1 MNRVLFTFIDGEVS
15 FISTFSFCLMLLIVL
30 LSLTYAIVRYL
41 RFRKPIRQMLQKELK
56 RVRPELAYWEHHPGR
71 QLEILQPIF
80 NAVSF
85 SMRRKLKT
93 DSKRIDDLIDRE
105 LNRLIKS
112 PWSRFVSSF
121 ELFLMMTIAWVL
133 AGASSLVVL
142 LVITTYRDD
151 SLRLNNTAL
160 NEWLETSDGKEINPP
175 SILSN
180 TTTGVTSNS
189 TVYKLPKQITSS
201 KELGQALAYHISRHD
216 TRFVIRHLG
225 NTSRFDQ
232 TIDDAW
238 KWLAQNEPYLMRISG
253 GGDGRYKDLG
263 YAVDYELT
271 MNYEIS
277 AKQAQRVQE
286 KVKQIAQ
293 QMPDNWS
300 DYQKVRYV
308 NEYIVRHTAYQL
320 KTTESPYTPYSI
332 LFNQEGV
339 CEGYALTA
347 YLLLQAADVEIRYI
361 SGKAGGGLHAWN
373 MVKLENQWY
382 HLDTTWNDPLPDRPN
397 EVRENYLLV
406 SDATLRKDHTW
417 NTGKYPQTA
426 RQDY

>member
-1 MNRVLFTFIDGEVS
+1 
-15 FISTFSFCLMLLIVL
+15 MLLMAL
-30 LSLTYAIVRYL
+30 LSLTYATVRYL
-41 RFRKPIRQMLQKELK
+41 RLRKPIRHMLQKELK
-56 RVRPELAYWEHHPGR
+56 RVRPELAYWKHHPGR

-80 NAVSF
+80 NTVSF

-93 DSKRIDDLIDRE
+93 DSKWIDDLIDRE

-112 PWSRFVSSF
+112 PWSRFISSF
-121 ELFLMMTIAWVL
+121 ELFLMLIIAWVL
-133 AGASSLVVL
+133 SGASSLLVL

-151 SLRLNNTAL
+151 SLKLNNTAL
-160 NEWLETSDGKEINPP
+160 NEWLQTSDGKEAN
-175 SILSN
+175 LSDALSKS
-180 TTTGVTSNS
+180 TVRVSSNS
-189 TVYKLPKQITSS
+189 TAYKLPKQITSS

-216 TRFVIRHLG
+216 SRFVIRYLG

-232 TIDDAW
+232 TIDYAW

-253 GGDGRYKDLG
+253 GGDGRYKDFG

-277 AKQAQRVQE
+277 AEQAQRVQE

-293 QMPDNWS
+293 KMPENWS

-339 CEGYALTA
+339 CEGYAECFYRRLTSKSA
-347 YLLLQAADVEIRYI
+347 TFR
-361 SGKAGGGLHAWN
+361 
-373 MVKLENQWY
+373 VKPAV
-382 HLDTTWNDPLPDRPN
+382 DCMPGTW
-397 EVRENYLLV
+397 
-406 SDATLRKDHTW
+406 
-417 NTGKYPQTA
+417 
-426 RQDY
+426 